1 MLVVVALLPYYV
13 TIMAQ
18 PSSSKSFGRAK
29 FELVIEEDEEYQ
41 QYKTLISSTLAVSAD
56 GTTIAIG
63 SETFGNV
70 ESGFVNVYNG
80 YSFNSRR
87 QWGIPE
93 SNDIIALS
101 LALSSDGAIVATAS
115 ASGLYDAITN
125 DYTYSGQVRVF
136 QKNSNEI
143 YAEISSDFKSNG
155 ACANAYRY
163 ALAMSDDGQIIS
175 IRAYDDTDCDVV
187 RFYKRNTSNQ
197 MYEQVGSDITLHE
210 EDSNY
215 KLGGPLVMSADGTT
229 FAILLFF
236 KPAAICCGITSEQ
249 VRLYEKNASSQMY
262 DQQVRLDINGSS
274 DQIDDSR
281 ADSTKLALSADGRT
295 LVFGALTPD
304 GYTDIFVFQKS
315 PVDQVYKQIGPSIFQ
330 DERATKF
337 TETPIAVSADGSRIA
352 SALRLNNR
360 NENCRLFCDSVYDYQ
375 VRVYE
380 NTDGSAFEM
389 VASVVIPT
397 EFVSTTYTNIKLD
410 MTADGST
417 IAVSV
422 QSNGPVSVFITKPCL
437 LGFGIFDNLFCPFS
451 FRDSVRRLLR
461 SILNN

>member
-1 MLVVVALLPYYV
+1 
-13 TIMAQ
+13 
-18 PSSSKSFGRAK
+18 
-29 FELVIEEDEEYQ
+29 
-41 QYKTLISSTLAVSAD
+41 
-56 GTTIAIG
+56 
-63 SETFGNV
+63 
-70 ESGFVNVYNG
+70 
-80 YSFNSRR
+80 
-87 QWGIPE
+87 
-93 SNDIIALS
+93 
-101 LALSSDGAIVATAS
+101 
-115 ASGLYDAITN
+115 
-125 DYTYSGQVRVF
+125 
-136 QKNSNEI
+136 
-143 YAEISSDFKSNG
+143 
-155 ACANAYRY
+155 
-163 ALAMSDDGQIIS
+163 
-175 IRAYDDTDCDVV
+175 
-187 RFYKRNTSNQ
+187 
-197 MYEQVGSDITLHE
+197 
-210 EDSNY
+210 
-215 KLGGPLVMSADGTT
+215 MSADGTT
-229 FAILLFF
+229 FAILLYF
-236 KPAAICCGITSEQ
+236 KPAAIYCEITSQQ

-262 DQQVRLDINGSS
+262 EQQFRLDIGGESNYVKP
-274 DQIDDSR
+274 
-281 ADSTKLALSADGRT
+281 DSTKLALSADGGT

-304 GYTDIFVFQKS
+304 AFTHIFVFQKD
-315 PVDQVYKQIGPSIFQ
+315 PVDQVYKQFGPSIFQ